1 MLAGLTGVA
10 SYLDDISIVG
20 KTTNEHCENVNK
32 VFHRIR
38 EWGFHIKR
46 EKCKFFLPSVKYLGF
61 IIDRDGRRPD
71 PDKISAIVQMPP
83 PTDITTLRSFIG
95 MLNYYGQFIKQMR
108 ELRAPLD
115 KLLLKDAKWN
125 WTKECQL
132 AFEKA
137 KSTLQSDLLLT
148 LSYYQSGSRR
158 IKLWHRCSHSSSFS

>member
-1 MLAGLTGVA
+1 MV
-10 SYLDDISIVG
+10 
-20 KTTNEHCENVNK
+20 
-32 VFHRIR
+32 
-38 EWGFHIKR
+38 
-46 EKCKFFLPSVKYLGF
+46 F

-71 PDKISAIVQMPP
+71 PEKVSAIVQMPP

-95 MLNYYGQFIKQMR
+95 MLTYYGQFIKQMR

-115 KLLLKDAKWN
+115 KLLLKDVKWN

-148 LSYYQSGSRR
+148 HFDPQHI
-158 IKLWHRCSHSSSFS
+158 IKVAADASNYGIGAVVLHRFPDNTEKAIAHAARALHASWP